1 MKTTKNSRWNRLF
14 HTKEIKANAELKQKL
29 MKLIELAPELIA
41 RIGEV
46 TYTEGNPNSATIT
59 GVTSLI
65 DVLGIHKEAWSQGF
79 QNENIGP
86 CSYGIYR
93 CETISEMNPS
103 QVFLGDIFGLFTK
116 NIEFWERYKD
126 EGKSGGGYPIYEYLT
141 VYEIVLRQYKHQLS
155 SNIKAIAENAKK
167 ELSQLEELGY

>member
-1 MKTTKNSRWNRLF
+1 MLE
-14 HTKEIKANAELKQKL
+14 EI
-29 MKLIELAPELIA
+29 
-41 RIGEV
+41 GDV

-65 DVLGIHKEAWSQGF
+65 DVLGIHKEAWSLGF

-86 CSYGIYR
+86 DSCGMYR
-93 CETISEMNPS
+93 CESIESMRPEE
-103 QVFLGDIFGLFTK
+103 VFLGNIWGLFTK
-116 NIEFWERYKD
+116 DISFWERYKH

-141 VYEIVLRQYKHQLS
+141 VYEIVLLQYKHQLS

-167 ELSQLEELGY
+167 ELLQLEELGY